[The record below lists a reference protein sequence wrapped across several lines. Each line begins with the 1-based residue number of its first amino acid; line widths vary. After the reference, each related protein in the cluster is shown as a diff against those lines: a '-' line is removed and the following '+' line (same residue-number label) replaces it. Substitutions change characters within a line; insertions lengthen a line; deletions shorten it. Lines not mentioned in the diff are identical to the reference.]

1 MRTAGAED
9 PLSNLQPVRERGV
22 ECQTFQEKN
31 GVQVLGGRDCG
42 VRLGLGLGF
51 RVRVRVRV

>member
-42 VRLGLGLGF
+42 SRLGLGLGLGLGF
-51 RVRVRVRV
+51 RVRI